1 LGSWYPCILSFST
14 SNSKLI
20 FNLRFTKW
28 LEPLGWRN
36 RREKI
41 FLGADREML
50 LSWSSWRLEL
60 HFLCMVEIRVFGGDF
75 GNTTCKNG
83 FIYSVDSTVS
93 FLGFT
98 EEDKFSSSR
107 MQSDRNIVINGLSFH
122 CSDHYLQLSFLP
134 NNIIIL
140 VKFLSLYY
148 STLYLI
154 SWD

>member
-1 LGSWYPCILSFST
+1 MGSWYPCILSFST

-83 FIYSVDSTVS
+83 FIYCVFPWIHRGRQVLLFSYAIRPKHSNKWPVFSLFGSLSST
-93 FLGFT
+93 L
-98 EEDKFSSSR
+98 FSS
-107 MQSDRNIVINGLSFH
+107 
-122 CSDHYLQLSFLP
+122 
-134 NNIIIL
+134 
-140 VKFLSLYY
+140 
-148 STLYLI
+148 
-154 SWD
+154 